1 MLAADSLTAK
11 KTQIQH
17 TTSLLD
23 QLCHLSAALQE
34 VREQRHELFEQQQ
47 TLHEQLQALYA
58 QQQTVHK
65 QEARMLE
72 EYSSVL
78 TQLASLRERGFSQN
92 F

>member
-47 TLHEQLQALYA
+47 TLH
-58 QQQTVHK
+58 K